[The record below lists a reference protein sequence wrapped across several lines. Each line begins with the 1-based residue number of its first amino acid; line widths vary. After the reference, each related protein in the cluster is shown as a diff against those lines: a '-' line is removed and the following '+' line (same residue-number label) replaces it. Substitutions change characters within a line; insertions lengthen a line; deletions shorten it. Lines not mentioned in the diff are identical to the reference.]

1 MLKVGIIGCGRI
13 TGHHLK
19 SIKKV
24 HGIKITAVCDF
35 DLQKAK
41 DYSKKYNIKYFHNF
55 DEMLTQLNDIDI
67 VAIITPSGMH
77 YEQAVAILKRY
88 RKHLI
93 IEKPLFLK
101 PSHVKKVYNLAKKY
115 RCKIFPVFQNRYN
128 KSVTRLKRAINS
140 GELGRIRITNVKVR
154 WCRPE
159 RYYKMSKWRGTFSHD
174 GGVLSNQGIHHLDLL
189 RYLAGEIKEI
199 FVFMKTQGAK
209 IEVENTIVAV
219 LNHYNGAVGTLE
231 VTTAARP
238 KDFEAS
244 ISIVGSKGLAQIG
257 GSAVNELQIFTP
269 KEKDCKKFSQKIPNN
284 YGFGHIQLY
293 KNIVKTFSKR
303 KKFDFPVNERDS
315 FNTTKLL
322 NAFYRADELNKKVN
336 VFSIEE
342 SKRLGR
348 KNEKISKLYRLR

>member
-1 MLKVGIIGCGRI
+1 MLKVAVIGCGRI

-19 SIKKV
+19 SIQKV
-24 HGIKITAVCDF
+24 HGIRITAVCDF
-35 DLQKAK
+35 NLQKAK
-41 DYSKKYNIKYFHNF
+41 DYTKKYNIKYFYNF
-55 DEMLTQLNDIDI
+55 DEMLTKVNDIDI

-77 YEQAVAILKRY
+77 YEQATAILKKY
-88 RKHLI
+88 KKHLI

-101 PSHVKKVYNLAKKY
+101 PSHVKKVYSLAKRYK
-115 RCKIFPVFQNRYN
+115 CKIFPVFQNRYN
-128 KSVTRLKRAINS
+128 KSVMRLKRAINN
-140 GELGRIRITNVKVR
+140 GELGKIRITNVRLR
-154 WCRPE
+154 WCRSE

-174 GGVLSNQGIHHLDLL
+174 GGALSNQGIHHLDLL

-199 FVFMKTQGAK
+199 SVFMKTQGAK
-209 IEVENTIVAV
+209 IEVEDTAVAAF
-219 LNHYNGAVGTLE
+219 NYYNGAVGTLE

-322 NAFYRADELNKKVN
+322 NAFYRADEINKKVN
-336 VFSIEE
+336 VFSIKE